1 MQRLVRTLFTFLL
14 VSCSLAAAAGA
25 PDVRSRSVLV
35 LDRADGHEL
44 YARDADQPVPIAS
57 ITKLMSAMVV
67 LDARQPMDE
76 KLKVTAEDRVCGRGA
91 ASRIPVGAVLS
102 RADLLHLALMS
113 SENRAARVLG
123 RNYPG
128 GEAAFVRAMNAKAAQ
143 LGMTRARFVDPAG
156 LSSDNVASARDVGRL
171 VMAAVQYPRIRE
183 YSTAES
189 HEVKLGRRLTEF
201 RNTDSLVRDAAW
213 EVAVQKTGY
222 ITEAGKCL
230 ALQARIRG
238 RDVVIVLLNSWGKY
252 TRVADARRIRKWM
265 EARAATTAAAGIRAG
280 G

>member
-1 MQRLVRTLFTFLL
+1 MQKPARTFLTFLL
-14 VSCSLAAAAGA
+14 LFSSVACMAAA

-35 LDRADGHEL
+35 LDRADGKVL
-44 YARDADQPVPIAS
+44 FARGADQAVPIAS
-57 ITKLMSAMVV
+57 ITKLMTALVV

-76 KLKVTAEDRVCGRGA
+76 HLKVTTEDRIHGRGA

-102 RADLLHLALMS
+102 RSDLMRLALMS
-113 SENRAARVLG
+113 SENRAAHVLG

-128 GEAAFVRAMNAKAAQ
+128 GEDAFIRAMNAKAAQ
-143 LGMTRARFVDPAG
+143 LGMSKSRFVDAAG
-156 LSSDNVASARDVGRL
+156 LSSGNVASARDVGRL
-171 VMAAVQYPRIRE
+171 VVAASQHPQIRE
-183 YSTAES
+183 YSTAER
-189 HEVKLGRRLTEF
+189 HAVTLGRRQVEF
-201 RNTDSLVRDAAW
+201 RNTDSLVRDAGW

-230 ALQARIRG
+230 ALQARILG

-265 EARAATTAAAGIRAG
+265 ESAPAGAKAG

>member
-1 MQRLVRTLFTFLL
+1 MHRTARTLITLL
-14 VSCSLAAAAGA
+14 LAFSSFSCMAGT

-35 LDRADGHEL
+35 LDRSDGREL
-44 YARDADQPVPIAS
+44 FARLADQAVPIAS
-57 ITKLMSAMVV
+57 ITKLMTAMVV
-67 LDARQPMDE
+67 LDARQPLDE
-76 KLKVTAEDRVCGRGA
+76 KLKVTAEDRVRGRGA
-91 ASRIPVGAVLS
+91 ASRIPVGATLT
-102 RADLLHLALMS
+102 RADLLRLALLA

-128 GEAAFVRAMNAKAAQ
+128 GEAAFVRAMNEKAAQ
-143 LGMTRARFVDPAG
+143 LGMTGSRFIDPAG
-156 LSSDNVASARDVGRL
+156 LSSSNVASARDVGRL
-171 VMAAVQYPRIRE
+171 VMAASQYPRIRE
-183 YSTAES
+183 FSTVES
-189 HEVKLGRRLTEF
+189 HTVTLGRRQVEF
-201 RNTDSLVRDAAW
+201 RNTDSLVRDQGW

-222 ITEAGKCL
+222 INEAGKCL

-265 EARAATTAAAGIRAG
+265 ESAPVGAKAG

>member
-1 MQRLVRTLFTFLL
+1 MHKPARTFLTFLL
-14 VSCSLAAAAGA
+14 LFSSAACMAAA

-35 LDRADGHEL
+35 LDRADGKVL
-44 YARDADQPVPIAS
+44 FARGADQAVPIAS
-57 ITKLMSAMVV
+57 ITKLMTALVV

-76 KLKVTAEDRVCGRGA
+76 HLKVTTEDRIHGRGA

-102 RADLLHLALMS
+102 RSDLMRLALMS
-113 SENRAARVLG
+113 SENRAAHVLG

-128 GEAAFVRAMNAKAAQ
+128 GEDAFIRAMNAKAAQ
-143 LGMTRARFVDPAG
+143 LGMSKSRFVDAAG
-156 LSSDNVASARDVGRL
+156 LSSGNVASARDVGRL
-171 VMAAVQYPRIRE
+171 VVAASQHPQIRE
-183 YSTAES
+183 YSTAER
-189 HEVKLGRRLTEF
+189 HAVTLGRRQVEF
-201 RNTDSLVRDAAW
+201 RNTDSLVRDSGW

-230 ALQARIRG
+230 ALQARILG

-265 EARAATTAAAGIRAG
+265 ESAPVGAKAG